1 MVSPEK
7 PRPTG
12 IINIEAP
19 VVSGRTRGTIVAKY
33 VYMKLIG
40 QYLPTLTTPTQ

>member
-12 IINIEAP
+12 NINIEVLHLLL
-19 VVSGRTRGTIVAKY
+19 VVERGA
-33 VYMKLIG
+33 
-40 QYLPTLTTPTQ
+40 Q